1 LKLGFSQQL
10 EQTKSRTIAAFAA
23 IIEKIWRAKDRILNS
38 SDSEQCMTQTQHHLT
53 NYFSALDTLLAAG
66 DSRVR
71 ALYRVYT
78 TPV

>member
-1 LKLGFSQQL
+1 MHDPDATPPL
-10 EQTKSRTIAAFAA
+10 
-23 IIEKIWRAKDRILNS
+23 ILY
-38 SDSEQCMTQTQHHLT
+38 HLT

-71 ALYRVYT
+71 ALYRAYT